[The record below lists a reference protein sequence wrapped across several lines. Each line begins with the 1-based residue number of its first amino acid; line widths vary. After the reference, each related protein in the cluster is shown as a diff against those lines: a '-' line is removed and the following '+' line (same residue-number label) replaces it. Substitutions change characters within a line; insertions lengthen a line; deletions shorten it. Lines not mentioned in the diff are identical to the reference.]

1 MIEPKLGITGNP
13 FTLIGFA
20 ADTHCPLE
28 VCTRSVTKVDVA
40 GHTQFSAN
48 MAYLNSSS
56 HTTWS
61 RFHTHRKRKRLRR
74 LVTSGLKLPGLQLTC
89 KLNVKLVFRFE
100 NLDVK
105 RAIWSKVFG
114 SPSPQYSLMIL
125 EEKEEQK
132 QFF

>member
-1 MIEPKLGITGNP
+1 M
-13 FTLIGFA
+13 
-20 ADTHCPLE
+20 
-28 VCTRSVTKVDVA
+28 DVA

-61 RFHTHRKRKRLRR
+61 EFHTHRKRKRLQR
-74 LVTSGLKLPGLQLTC
+74 LGVWFKAAQFALTC

-132 QFF
+132 QFFNYDAESFVKAIWILWNMKFAGLTHKSAVFCNKTRT